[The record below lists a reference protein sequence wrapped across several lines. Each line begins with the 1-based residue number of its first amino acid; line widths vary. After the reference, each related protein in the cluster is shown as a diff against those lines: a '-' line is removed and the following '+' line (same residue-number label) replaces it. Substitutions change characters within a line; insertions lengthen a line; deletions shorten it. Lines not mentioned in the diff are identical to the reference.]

1 MAIAPIFNNNWWNT
15 PVRMWS
21 IIPWWGT
28 VSWVVN
34 WQDNPQV
41 SPFLVPWNTL
51 PARQT
56 LLWQADK
63 ATALWMPEVTNYLT
77 SLVSDLASRDTTN
90 KWIYDLYSA
99 FWNNLYGMMDDR
111 NSFYGSLNQDV
122 LGKLATLQK
131 QYQDTYGPQWQM
143 MQKANQLYGNYG
155 NYLLNKNASDRAF
168 ASWAASKYWLSDNA
182 RRIAENDVWLQWL
195 SEALKI
201 FDAETQS
208 LDNINKTFNTL
219 TTDAFGK
226 YKWVQDDYLKSLYD
240 SNFWVQT
247 QLAQWLL
254 NLLSNNEQLKNQMK
268 LQQQYSWGWTSSKST
283 STSSWTTSTWT
294 QTPQWWQTEQPQQ
307 TRYIAVASVATQWG
321 PGVQA
326 MWSDWKMRIFPQ
338 SQYNELVKQWTA
350 K

>member
-15 PVRMWS
+15 PVRLWS
-21 IIPWWGT
+21 IKPWVGT
-28 VSWVVN
+28 SS
-34 WQDNPQV
+34 QQI
-41 SPFLVPWNTL
+41 SPYLIPWNTL

-56 LLWQADK
+56 LMSQAEK
-63 ATALWMPEVTNYLT
+63 ATTLWMPEVKNYLT

-90 KWIYDLYSA
+90 KWIYDIYSW
-99 FWNNLYGMMDDR
+99 FGNNLYGMMDDR

-122 LGKLATLQK
+122 LGKLSTLQK
-131 QYQDTYGPQWQM
+131 QYQDSYWPQWQM
-143 MQKANQLYGNYG
+143 VNRVNQLYWNYG
-155 NYLLNKNASDRAF
+155 NYLLNKNAADRAYS
-168 ASWAASKYWLSDNA
+168 SWIANKYWLSDNA
-182 RRIAENDVWLQWL
+182 KRISENDVWLQWL

-226 YKWVQDDYLKSLYD
+226 YKWVQDDYLKTLYD

-247 QLAQWLL
+247 QLSQWLL

-268 LQQQYSWGWTSSKST
+268 LQKQYSGWAATRST
-283 STSSWTTSTWT
+283 PVA
-294 QTPQWWQTEQPQQ
+294 QATPQQITPQQ
-307 TRYIAVASVATQWG
+307 QAAVPIRYQAVQNVSSRDPNSVLTI
-321 PGVQA
+321 
-326 MWSDWKMRIFPQ
+326 WSDWNQRMISKER
-338 SQYNELVKQWTA
+338 YDALKKQWLA